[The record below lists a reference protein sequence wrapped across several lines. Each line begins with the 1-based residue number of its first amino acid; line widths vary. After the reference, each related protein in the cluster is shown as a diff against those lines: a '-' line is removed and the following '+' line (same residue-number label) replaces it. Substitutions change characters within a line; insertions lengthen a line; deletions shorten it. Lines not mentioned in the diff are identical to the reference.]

1 MAGGQGLPD
10 AVGEGQQADLGPPGV
25 GKSAIW
31 NILYIPV
38 KYYTKHIKFDT
49 NIIYFCMKKECT
61 NVLVN
66 TQCMYVYKFFCM
78 LLHKYLFMLQI

>member
-31 NILYIPV
+31 NTLYIPV

-49 NIIYFCMKKECT
+49 KY
-61 NVLVN
+61 
-66 TQCMYVYKFFCM
+66 
-78 LLHKYLFMLQI
+78 YLFLHEKRMYQCPC